1 MKKIISKTAVYVVLT
16 FFAVVFAAPLV
27 YAVYYSF
34 TLPENLGTIYPLSEF
49 TTFFY
54 QVLFAKYPVIQWFL
68 NSVVVMLCVVVANVF
83 ITIMAGYALARI
95 DFKGRNFIFFIFTST
110 MMIPDQLLLAPQYV
124 QLVNYGW
131 HNTLISVIV
140 PFLCFPFF
148 VYLSRQ
154 FILSIPYELEEAAR
168 VDGAG
173 RIYTFFSVILPNTK
187 NLMITIVIIC
197 VSWVW
202 NSYLAPA
209 TFINDRMKYTL
220 VVGFNTIKDMTFD
233 SVNFRMA
240 TVVLLSLP
248 VATVFLVLQKYFI
261 KGIAASGIKG

>member
-1 MKKIISKTAVYVVLT
+1 MVKKTI
-16 FFAVVFAAPLV
+16 FVF
-27 YAVYYSF
+27 
-34 TLPENLGTIYPLSEF
+34 NG
-49 TTFFY
+49 
-54 QVLFAKYPVIQWFL
+54 
-68 NSVVVMLCVVVANVF
+68 
-83 ITIMAGYALARI
+83 
-95 DFKGRNFIFFIFTST
+95 
-110 MMIPDQLLLAPQYV
+110 
-124 QLVNYGW
+124 
-131 HNTLISVIV
+131 VIV
-140 PFLCFPFF
+140 
-148 VYLSRQ
+148 
-154 FILSIPYELEEAAR
+154 
-168 VDGAG
+168 DGSG

>member
-95 DFKGRNFIFFIFTST
+95 DFKGRN
-110 MMIPDQLLLAPQYV
+110 L
-124 QLVNYGW
+124 
-131 HNTLISVIV
+131 
-140 PFLCFPFF
+140 
-148 VYLSRQ
+148 LSRSPRGKRVSSPNQ
-154 FILSIPYELEEAAR
+154 FERNCQS
-168 VDGAG
+168 
-173 RIYTFFSVILPNTK
+173 PNFDQFNGT
-187 NLMITIVIIC
+187 VRC
-197 VSWVW
+197 
-202 NSYLAPA
+202 A
-209 TFINDRMKYTL
+209 TFLTRAPFIRGKFKSNQR
-220 VVGFNTIKDMTFD
+220 I
-233 SVNFRMA
+233 A
-240 TVVLLSLP
+240 TSFESHL
-248 VATVFLVLQKYFI
+248 
-261 KGIAASGIKG
+261 